1 MKAVTRKFPVIF
13 LNAKWWIRLFTNL
26 LMGLLLISLS
36 LACVPAPKQSPSGL
50 TVATNEFSTTSVTPG
65 LDQPIIPKNETKSND
80 CPSLD
85 SQLYQLSQ
93 SENAAQEA
101 EALGYQVI
109 DGKVQV
115 LIVMV
120 DENTKF
126 LGSFDIKPGTQSGS
140 KIQAFVKFEDL
151 CLLANN
157 DSVLAIRPV
166 AQMIN

>member
-1 MKAVTRKFPVIF
+1 MKADNRKFPNIF
-13 LNAKWWIRLFTNL
+13 SDPHREIHLITNIFSG
-26 LMGLLLISLS
+26 LMLVSML
-36 LACVPAPKQSPSGL
+36 LACSPASKPSPSGF
-50 TVATNEFSTTSVTPG
+50 TVATNEFSTTSVTPVS
-65 LDQPIIPKNETKSND
+65 DQTIIPKKETKSND

-93 SENAAQEA
+93 SANAVQEA
-101 EALGYQVI
+101 EALGYQVK

-120 DENTKF
+120 DENTEF
-126 LGSFDIKPGTQSGS
+126 LGSFDIEPGSQSGS